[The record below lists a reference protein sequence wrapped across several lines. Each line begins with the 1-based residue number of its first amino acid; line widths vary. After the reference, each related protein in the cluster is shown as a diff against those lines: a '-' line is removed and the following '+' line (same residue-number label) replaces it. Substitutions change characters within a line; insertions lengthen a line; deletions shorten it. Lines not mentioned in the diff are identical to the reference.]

1 MSALFFADETDLALA
16 KLLDRDYGGV
26 VHPGHAQLPEVPRGT
41 DDTEWLKVVGAKSFI
56 VITRDRGI
64 QDKPLERQAW
74 RDHLVRGFVLT
85 GRLSQRTDASFS
97 TLASN
102 WSEIMKLVTDGR
114 PGPWMFSVGSQGLR
128 EVDLEFRIPRANG
141 WRAG

>member
-1 MSALFFADETDLALA
+1 MSAIFFADETDLALA
-16 KLLDRDYGGV
+16 KLLNQEYGGV

-41 DDTEWLKVVGAKSFI
+41 DDTEWLKVVGARSLI

-64 QDKPLERQAW
+64 QEKPLERQAW

-85 GRLSQRTDASFS
+85 GWLSQRTNTSFS

-114 PGPWMFSVGSQGLR
+114 PGPWMFSVDSQGLR
-128 EVDLEFRIPRANG
+128 EVALEFTTPRAG
-141 WRAG
+141 SWRAG